1 MSISNATIS
10 PRFVFRGNAIPM
22 GGRILRVKED
32 RTPQFLQSPPSSSLT
47 VDGGFCHATS
57 PGSIFRDIF
66 SWGQCVA
73 QSQGE
78 QKGDSQVTVVT
89 SSIQNVKA
97 ANGTNVFTAGQL
109 KLTLTSIHPQRG
121 QPSIVPTEV
130 VFGGD
135 AGMSLNKQKITVTTD
150 LEDFRKLGSLEAFDS
165 EFQGNQTTWRKY
177 RGRFLTRDGKSPEWK
192 QPIPRVSGGYVVC
205 SIVSSIKWGTKTI
218 AGNVLHQEGFG
229 SIYFGEVLINE
240 YNRRYTLVRL
250 AMGSDVEA
258 HVAYAEGDPNG
269 SWIP

>member
-1 MSISNATIS
+1 MT
-10 PRFVFRGNAIPM
+10 
-22 GGRILRVKED
+22 
-32 RTPQFLQSPPSSSLT
+32 
-47 VDGGFCHATS
+47 
-57 PGSIFRDIF
+57 
-66 SWGQCVA
+66 
-73 QSQGE
+73 
-78 QKGDSQVTVVT
+78 
-89 SSIQNVKA
+89 
-97 ANGTNVFTAGQL
+97 
-109 KLTLTSIHPQRG
+109 
-121 QPSIVPTEV
+121 
-130 VFGGD
+130 
-135 AGMSLNKQKITVTTD
+135 LNKQKITVTTD

-165 EFQGNQTTWRKY
+165 EFQANQTTYRKY
-177 RGRFLTRDGKSPEWK
+177 RGRFLTRDGKAPEWK

-218 AGNVLHQEGFG
+218 AGNVLYQEGFG